1 MTVAATVGKY
11 AWIVGS
17 RLAFCALLAGLG
29 AAWHA
34 SVTAKRTATSEHI
47 AESATAANAEWQTTA
62 LELQA
67 SLQQC
72 QQQWALQNQSAAAA
86 VAQARQGRAEAQ
98 RQADAWAKRWDE
110 RTASCDASLS
120 QMEVACAHLSGY

>member
-11 AWIVGS
+11 AWIVGL

-34 SVTAKRTATSEHI
+34 SVTAKRTATREHI
-47 AESATAANAEWQTTA
+47 AETATAANSAWQSTA
-62 LELQA
+62 LELQS

-72 QQQWALQNQSAAAA
+72 QQQWALQNQSAATAI
-86 VAQARQGRAEAQ
+86 AQARQGRAEAQ
-98 RQADAWAKRWDE
+98 RQADAWKSRWDE
-110 RTASCDASLS
+110 RTASCDASLQ

>member
-1 MTVAATVGKY
+1 MMLPPSVVLSLILIVSVIGNVWQLVSAT
-11 AWIVGS
+11 
-17 RLAFCALLAGLG
+17 R
-29 AAWHA
+29 
-34 SVTAKRTATSEHI
+34 RTAESEHI
-47 AESATAANAEWQTTA
+47 AETATAANAAWQSTA

-98 RQADAWAKRWDE
+98 RQADDWAKRWDE
-110 RTASCDASLS
+110 RTASCDASLA

>member
-34 SVTAKRTATSEHI
+34 SVTAKRTATSDHI
-47 AESATAANAEWQTTA
+47 AETATAANSAWQSTA

-72 QQQWALQNQSAAAA
+72 QQQWALQNQSAATAI
-86 VAQARQGRAEAQ
+86 AQARQGRAEAQ
-98 RQADAWAKRWDE
+98 RQADAWKSRWDE
-110 RTASCDASLS
+110 RTASCDASLA

>member
-1 MTVAATVGKY
+1 MIPPSVVLSLILIVSVIGNVWQFVSAT
-11 AWIVGS
+11 
-17 RLAFCALLAGLG
+17 R
-29 AAWHA
+29 
-34 SVTAKRTATSEHI
+34 RTAESEHI
-47 AESATAANAEWQTTA
+47 AESAAAANTEWQSTA

-98 RQADAWAKRWDE
+98 LQADAWKTRWNE